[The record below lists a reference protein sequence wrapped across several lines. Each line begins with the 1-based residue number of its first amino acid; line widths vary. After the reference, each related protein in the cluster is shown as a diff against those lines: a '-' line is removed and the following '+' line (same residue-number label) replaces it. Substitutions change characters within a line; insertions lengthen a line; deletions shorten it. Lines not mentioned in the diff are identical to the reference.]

1 MAIQSAAASIRY
13 GSTSDWAD
21 TDSSDGAAAPVLAAG
36 EIGVDTDKG
45 EMFIGDGSSAAT
57 ALARF
62 KRVKTTLVTLAAG
75 TKTTADTS
83 ITANTVIIPVHKTL
97 GTVTAAKIITVTR
110 SAGVSFTLTSTDNTD
125 TSVIAV
131 TIYEP

>member
-1 MAIQSAAASIRY
+1 MTIRSAPALVRVGTTAE
-13 GSTSDWAD
+13 WAD
-21 TDSSDGAAAPVLAAG
+21 SDASDGSGAPILALG
-36 EIGVDTDKG
+36 EIGLDTDKN
-45 EMFIGDGSSAAT
+45 ELFIGDGSTQAAS
-57 ALARF
+57 LARF